1 MSSRPLLRPQKVVTN
16 QSMASNV
23 TSLVTNINMMGC
35 VSYNISWTGT
45 PTGTF
50 SVQVCND
57 YVQPVGVQDHPLTS
71 GTWVDIPLSSVVT
84 AAGVADT
91 AFIDVDVI
99 GAAYI
104 RLVYT
109 RFAGTGTLN
118 ATLAGKVI

>member
-1 MSSRPLLRPQKVVTN
+1 
-16 QSMASNV
+16 
-23 TSLVTNINMMGC
+23 MGC

-57 YVQPVGVQDHPLTS
+57 YVQPVGVQDYPLTS

-109 RFAGTGTLN
+109 RIAGTGTLN